1 MSRLLEHRSLGLPI
15 GLAALALAIVFPL
28 LTQTAAF
35 SQYSFWVFPVTKMFI
50 FGVAVLSFNLLFGYT
65 GLISFGH
72 ALFFG
77 GTGYAIGVMT
87 RNLDLGYLAAIP
99 VAVVVI
105 LLVALVVGAIVVRLG
120 GVYFAMITLAFSMIG
135 FEAVVYFDE
144 YTGGY
149 NGLGALNIPEV
160 LSEPLS
166 VYYLALATLVVSFL
180 LLWRIVNTPFG
191 RVIVAIR
198 ENEERVG
205 MLGIN
210 TYRFKLFAFVISAF
224 FAAVAGVLY
233 PLHLQFIS
241 PGIVNWTTTGDILI
255 MTLLGGANVFWG
267 PVLGAVT
274 FIGLET
280 QLGIFTDRWRLV
292 LGAIFVVVVLYVPAG
307 LVGLATRAKTYI
319 ARYRSGPE

>member
-1 MSRLLEHRSLGLPI
+1 VIAALRRRSLALPI
-15 GLAALALAIVFPL
+15 GLAALTLAVAFPL
-28 LTQTAAF
+28 LAKTPLF
-35 SQYSFWVFPVTKMFI
+35 SQYAFWIFPVTEMFV

-65 GLISFGH
+65 GLMSFGH

-77 GTGYAIGVMT
+77 GAGYVIGVMT
-87 RNLDLGYLAAIP
+87 RNLGVGYLTAVP
-99 VAVVVI
+99 VALVVI

-120 GVYFAMITLAFSMIG
+120 GVYFAMITLAFAMIG
-135 FEAVVYFDE
+135 HEAVVYFNE

-149 NGLGALNIPEV
+149 NGLSALNIPEV
-160 LSEPLS
+160 LSEPLP
-166 VYYLALATLVVSFL
+166 VYYLSLTTLVVSFL

-198 ENEERVG
+198 ENEQRVG

-210 TYRFKLFAFVISAF
+210 TYRFKLFAFLMSAF
-224 FAAVAGVLY
+224 FAAVAGVIY

-267 PVLGAVT
+267 PILGVIT
-274 FIGLET
+274 FVGLET

-292 LGAIFVVVVLYVPAG
+292 LGAIFVVVVLFVPNGLAG
-307 LVGLATRAKTYI
+307 LVNRAKTL
-319 ARYRSGPE
+319 ASRCRSGR